1 MENRFSM
8 EFIAISENEAFAR
21 TVASAFASALDP
33 TVEQLSELKTSV
45 SEAVTNAVVHAY
57 PRGAG
62 RVFMSGRISGDV
74 VYITVADEGVGI
86 EDVSR
91 AREPLYTGKP
101 EEERSGLGFSIMES
115 FCDEVTVDSAP
126 GDGCR
131 VTLAKRMGGREEEG

>member
-1 MENRFSM
+1 MENKFSM
-8 EFIAISENEAFAR
+8 EFIAISENEGFAR

-33 TVEQLSELKTSV
+33 TVEQLSELKTAV

-57 PRGAG
+57 PKGG
-62 RVFMSGRISGDV
+62 GKVFMSGKISGDA

-86 EDVSR
+86 EDVAR

-126 GDGCR
+126 GAGCT
-131 VTLAKRMGGREEEG
+131 VTLAKRMGGQEEEG